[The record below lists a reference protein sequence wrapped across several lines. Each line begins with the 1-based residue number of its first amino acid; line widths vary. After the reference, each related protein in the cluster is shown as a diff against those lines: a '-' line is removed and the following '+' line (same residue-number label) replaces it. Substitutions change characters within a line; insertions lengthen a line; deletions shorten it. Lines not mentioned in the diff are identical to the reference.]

1 MNKTLLLT
9 MTAGALS
16 ALPVLTPD
24 SITVDPNDIR
34 IGQYVY
40 ALPNTDW
47 HVWGEDWTDFDYN
60 DIVMDV
66 HITPSGN
73 VLLQYI
79 GSNSSMDDYF
89 VVNGQ
94 TVNQN
99 TNVLISNV
107 VLDGSTLDIQLH
119 TQNGNVFNIGG
130 RNILVDGP
138 SNNNNPS
145 EVPEPTTNIIVGFGL
160 LLIGLVKKFL

>member
-1 MNKTLLLT
+1 MNKLLLSIVT
-9 MTAGALS
+9 TTGLM

-107 VLDGSTLDIQLH
+107 VLDGSPLDIQLH
-119 TQNGNVFNIGG
+119 TQNGDIYNVGS
-130 RNILVDGP
+130 RHILVDGP
-138 SNNNNPS
+138 VS
-145 EVPEPTTNIIVGFGL
+145 ENTSTPEPSTTLFVGL
-160 LLIGLVKKFL
+160 GLVLLGLWKKVTQ